1 MGWRAFED
9 VRFGRITSAS
19 FLANI
24 WRVYINDPVIDERYK
39 DPERFI
45 KWTYLTDGLKFI
57 VKNII
62 RRMAGE
68 DSEPLVLL
76 KTTFGGGKSH
86 TLLLAYHLL
95 TSPQRVRRYLPK
107 EMQSF
112 SFKKKPAV
120 VVFDGAE
127 LDPTLLSK
135 RYGVRSLWA
144 FLFHKLAEITNS
156 KVSRR
161 IVEEYNDPISSPG
174 TQIIVDVL
182 REVEDS
188 GFAPVFLI
196 DELPEFLGRLQR
208 RSPDEARQ
216 LRSFLRSFTEAIVYT
231 KYSLLLLAIPEVEM
245 YKEENKAIL
254 EIIESAERVAKPTT
268 IIGRQDAPSVL
279 RQALIESLD
288 LNLGIDLSR
297 KYFELYKQNSKEF
310 PEYCSTP
317 TFFEKLTSHYPFHPQ
332 YVEFM
337 YDKLASLPSFQGTRD
352 VLRLTSRVLHNLIR
366 NKLEGEFVLLSDL
379 NIGDRNILEEFLG
392 KPEFSNLRRAVESD
406 LDDLRVLDE
415 DQLRRGLP
423 PLSSKVY
430 SAILSFSVVG
440 MPISVKEIL
449 LAVARPESASPHF
462 IASLPEILVS
472 HTSHVHRVKVADELR
487 YVVKERA
494 NWRRLVERKSREIGE
509 DMKREVLSEAISR
522 RINKWAKKMF
532 SKVYVW
538 PSSPAEIEDNEKLK
552 AILLDPENTRGK
564 SEEELE
570 DYLNYL
576 LLYSDTLRQ
585 TYRNYRNSIVFFVPN
600 DRVYEN
606 ALRIAGYILAGNW
619 LKEARENYA
628 LTDEDI
634 EELNDELAKWRS
646 NLEEGVID
654 ALYRKVSY
662 PVGAER
668 GRIIFESEGIRDKDP
683 LRCAFELLIS
693 RGKFVR
699 ELHKD
704 FLLEVIK
711 RIYSVGEEKITLFE
725 IFKFLASSPEEPYLL
740 DSRNLKNALASLVND
755 GRLVLM
761 RFGKPYCSM
770 STTILDN
777 DSFLPGE
784 EALKRGLVVEM
795 DGKYYPPPPP
805 GCINPRWDAKSGKW
819 ICGEE
824 AERMKEGEKLVE
836 VVEQVKE
843 FEGLRSIEL
852 TDATLVDLFEKLSE
866 LDDNVEEID
875 IQGSIDE
882 KVSEVISFMKAVT
895 AAFLGIE
902 EMGYEV
908 EVSCNVEIF
917 DEDRLR
923 DLVIQGSVRTVKAI
937 RETLEL
943 IERFGPRRISYSI
956 KIKHVSGALRRSREL
971 AKFLDSRILME
982 KFRRRKFDATIE
994 LT

>member
-9 VRFGRITSAS
+9 VRSGRITDAS
-19 FLANI
+19 FLANV
-24 WRVYINDPVIDERYK
+24 WRVYVNDPVIDERYR

-45 KWTYLTDGLKFI
+45 KWTYLTDGLRFI
-57 VKNII
+57 VKNILK
-62 RRMAGE
+62 RMAGE

-86 TLLLAYHLL
+86 ALLLVYHLL
-95 TSPQRVRRYLPK
+95 TSSERVRKYLPK
-107 EMQSF
+107 ETRTF

-127 LDPTLLSK
+127 LDPALLSK

-144 FLFHKLAEITNS
+144 FLFHKLAEITDS
-156 KVSRR
+156 KAPRR
-161 IVEEYNDPISSPG
+161 IVEEYNDPVSSPG
-174 TQIIVDVL
+174 TQVIVDVL

-188 GFAPVFLI
+188 GFAPVFLV

-208 RSPDEARQ
+208 KSPDQAKQ
-216 LRSFLRSFTEAIVYT
+216 LRSFLRSFTEAVVYT

-254 EIIESAERVAKPTT
+254 EIIESAERVTKPTT
-268 IIGRQDAPSVL
+268 IIGREDAPSVL

-288 LNLGIDLSR
+288 VNLGIDLSR
-297 KYFELYKQNSKEF
+297 KYFELYKQNSNEF
-310 PEYCSTP
+310 PEYCSNQ
-317 TFFEKLTSHYPFHPQ
+317 TFFEKLSNHYPFHPQ

-352 VLRLTSRVLHNLIR
+352 VLRLTSRVLYNLTR

-430 SAILSFSVVG
+430 SAILSFSIVG
-440 MPISVKEIL
+440 LPIGVKEIL

-462 IASLPEILVS
+462 IASLPEILVG

-487 YVVKERA
+487 YIVKERA
-494 NWRRLVERKSREIGE
+494 NWRRLVERKSKEIEEG
-509 DMKREVLSEAISR
+509 MKREVLREAISR
-522 RINKWAKKMF
+522 RTNKWAKKVF

-538 PSSPAEIEDNEKLK
+538 PSSPAEIEDSEKLK
-552 AILLDPENTRGK
+552 VVLLDPENTSGK

-570 DYLNYL
+570 NYLNFL
-576 LLYSDTLRQ
+576 LLYSDALQQ
-585 TYRNYRNSIVFFVPN
+585 TYRNYRNSIVFLVPD

-606 ALRIAGYILAGNW
+606 ALRLAGYILAGNW
-619 LKEARENYA
+619 VKEARENYA
-628 LTDEDI
+628 LMDEDI

-646 NLEEGVID
+646 DLEEGVID

-662 PVGAER
+662 PVGAKE
-668 GRIIFESEGIRDKDP
+668 GRIVFESESIRDKDP
-683 LRCAFELLIS
+683 LRSAVELLIS

-699 ELHKD
+699 ELHED
-704 FLLEVIK
+704 FLLEIIK
-711 RIYSVGEEKITLFE
+711 RIYNVGGEKITLFE

-740 DSRNLKNALASLVND
+740 DSTILKNALTSLVKD
-755 GRLVLM
+755 GRIVLM
-761 RFGKPYCSM
+761 RFGKPYCGI

-805 GCINPRWDAKSGKW
+805 GCINPRWDAKSGEW

-824 AERMKEGEKLVE
+824 AGRKEEKLVE
-836 VVEQVKE
+836 VAEHVNE
-843 FEGLRSIEL
+843 FEELRSIEL

-866 LDDNVEEID
+866 LDNDVREIY

-882 KVSEVISFMKAVT
+882 KVSDIISFMKAVT
-895 AAFLGIE
+895 AALLGIE
-902 EMGYEV
+902 KMGYEV
-908 EVSCNVEIF
+908 VVSCNVEVF

-923 DLVIQGSVRTVKAI
+923 DLVIQGSVRTVRAI
-937 RETLEL
+937 RETLDF

-956 KIKHVSGALRRSREL
+956 KINHVSGPLRSSQEL
-971 AKFLDSRILME
+971 AKFLNSKILME
-982 KFRRRKFDATIE
+982 KFRHRKFDAIIE